1 MKRFAKAL
9 FLPAITVLTSCVFAF
24 FLVKHVTDRRAP
36 QECSEDVERLKKT
49 LKRHG
54 NLDRLVHQEYL
65 FTKNQKKN
73 HSAFWKN
80 NVKHL
85 EAVCDNLRNLIF
97 RKKNICRSL
106 IKEYGLVKE
115 QLMLM
120 KEIGV
125 VQPNYELAKENCEK
139 LSKILQQ
146 LSKIKEQEQEA
157 FLMWENIKQLRSE
170 QFQIVNEIQEKE
182 LYTEITDPLDKEVE
196 DGGEEEKQMVAWKK

>member
-1 MKRFAKAL
+1 M
-9 FLPAITVLTSCVFAF
+9 
-24 FLVKHVTDRRAP
+24 
-36 QECSEDVERLKKT
+36 
-49 LKRHG
+49 
-54 NLDRLVHQEYL
+54 
-65 FTKNQKKN
+65 
-73 HSAFWKN
+73 
-80 NVKHL
+80 
-85 EAVCDNLRNLIF
+85 
-97 RKKNICRSL
+97 
-106 IKEYGLVKE
+106 KE

-125 VQPNYELAKENCEK
+125 TQPNYELAKENCEK

>member
-1 MKRFAKAL
+1 MKRLAKAL
-9 FLPAITVLTSCVFAF
+9 FLPAISVLTSCVLSF
-24 FLVKHVTDRRAP
+24 FLVKHVTDGRAP
-36 QECSEDVERLKKT
+36 QERSEEVERLKKII
-49 LKRHG
+49 KRHG
-54 NLDRLVHQEYL
+54 NLNRLVHQEYL

-73 HSAFWKN
+73 HSAFWQN

-85 EAVCDNLRNLIF
+85 EAVGDNLRDLIF
-97 RKKNICRSL
+97 SKKNICRSL

-125 VQPNYELAKENCEK
+125 AQPNYELAKENCEK

-182 LYTEITDPLDKEVE
+182 LYTEITDPLNKEVE
-196 DGGEEEKQMVAWKK
+196 DGGEEEKQMVAWEK

>member
-9 FLPAITVLTSCVFAF
+9 FLPAISVLTSCVLAF
-24 FLVKHVTDRRAP
+24 FLVKHMTDRRVP
-36 QECSEDVERLKKT
+36 QECSEKVERLEKA

-73 HSAFWKN
+73 HSAFWQN

-85 EAVCDNLRNLIF
+85 EAVGDNLRNLIF

-125 VQPNYELAKENCEK
+125 TQPNYELAKENCEK

-182 LYTEITDPLDKEVE
+182 LYTEIADPLDKEVE
-196 DGGEEEKQMVAWKK
+196 DGGEEEKQIVAWKK